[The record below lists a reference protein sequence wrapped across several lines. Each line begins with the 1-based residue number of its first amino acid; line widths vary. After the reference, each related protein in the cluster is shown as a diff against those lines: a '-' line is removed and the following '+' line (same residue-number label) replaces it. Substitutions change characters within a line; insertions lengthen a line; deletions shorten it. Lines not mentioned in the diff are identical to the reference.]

1 MLPQGFLGT
10 RADLLM
16 DLVLLSFIVIL
27 PAISWSWW
35 QARRGHYTVHKAS
48 QLTLAGV
55 LAVAVALFEI
65 DLKVSGGIFELTGDS
80 AFANTLL
87 LNSWIYGHT
96 LVAIL
101 TTLIWSGL
109 VIFSLI
115 RFPKPPQPGPF
126 SKSHRFWG
134 RLGMLSMMLA
144 GASAFPLYYYGF
156 MR

>member
-27 PAISWSWW
+27 PAIGWSWW
-35 QARRGHYTVHKAS
+35 QARRGRYAVHKTS
-48 QLTLAGV
+48 QLTLAAV

-65 DLKVSGGIFELTGDS
+65 DLKLSGGIFELTRDS
-80 AFANTLL
+80 AYAGTTL

-101 TTLIWSGL
+101 TTVIWLGLI
-109 VIFSLI
+109 IFSLV
-115 RFPKPPQPGPF
+115 RFPKPPVPGPF
-126 SKSHRFWG
+126 SAHHRLWG
-134 RLGMLSMMLA
+134 RLGMVCMMLA